1 MFWGAWGFFA
11 VKVITT
17 SSSKSCET
25 QFFFSISLFYHCRH
39 FFRNFWDTFLFRN
52 RKLSF
57 LHSLCDKIHL
67 KYNLQHE
74 RNELNLW
81 DENSLGSWFE
91 RRLFTFL
98 FTVLYDFTSS
108 YIAPCFPPLPFWC
121 GLIMVWVLIH
131 EWRLE
136 IPSRIPWASSF
147 VSFPPDVLFFVPRF
161 FSFTCECIQKRIC
174 KQSNKGGSRRESQTC
189 KNLSWKTIFTGSQLN
204 EKTYRGFAR

>member
-1 MFWGAWGFFA
+1 MLEQTNYKFEIFF
-11 VKVITT
+11 
-17 SSSKSCET
+17 
-25 QFFFSISLFYHCRH
+25 QFHYFIIVDIFKEFLGH
-39 FFRNFWDTFLFRN
+39 FLFRN

-57 LHSLCDKIHL
+57 LHSLRQDTFKIQFTTRVKWNFWDK
-67 KYNLQHE
+67 KFT
-74 RNELNLW
+74 
-81 DENSLGSWFE
+81 SLVIWE
-91 RRLFTFL
+91 TVHIL
-98 FTVLYDFTSS
+98 FTVDDFTSS

-189 KNLSWKTIFTGSQLN
+189 KNLSWKPYLQEVN
-204 EKTYRGFAR
+204 